1 MSKSSSGIGQEFTC
15 ILIICLVPHGG
26 FVTAVFMQVA
36 LTHFSTTL
44 SSQNQP
50 HTIALHLDFL
60 RRTQAGPAKFTVKD
74 TKLGRQTS
82 VIHITLSQGGREE
95 VVGYLTNSNI
105 ATEVG
110 VSFKTDYTLDP
121 PPLPIDLSLVRQ
133 HQDDNWAPIPEMPF
147 ASFRR
152 ATLKTDFYFPRQG
165 QRTRDSADEWIRFS
179 NGERWT
185 QTTLGYVCD
194 MWPMPVEAFLHD
206 QNPYDVSTIEGGKD
220 KPKPARFWYPT
231 LLLNLDVKK
240 VLPEEGVEWLFVRVE
255 AKQIKNGRMDLE
267 VVIMDEAGELVAL
280 SHHVAFALGAERNLA
295 KRKTDSSKI

>member
-1 MSKSSSGIGQEFTC
+1 
-15 ILIICLVPHGG
+15 
-26 FVTAVFMQVA
+26 
-36 LTHFSTTL
+36 
-44 SSQNQP
+44 
-50 HTIALHLDFL
+50 
-60 RRTQAGPAKFTVKD
+60 
-74 TKLGRQTS
+74 
-82 VIHITLSQGGREE
+82 
-95 VVGYLTNSNI
+95 
-105 ATEVG
+105 
-110 VSFKTDYTLDP
+110 
-121 PPLPIDLSLVRQ
+121 
-133 HQDDNWAPIPEMPF
+133 
-147 ASFRR
+147 
-152 ATLKTDFYFPRQG
+152 
-165 QRTRDSADEWIRFS
+165 
-179 NGERWT
+179 
-185 QTTLGYVCD
+185 VCD